1 MTNTNPPTPE
11 DGTEKAKQTE
21 GNAIVPLT
29 VENITFPI
37 QMPTISSSAFEA
49 LAKEDPA
56 GLLSFVE
63 SYDRRRYEIAK
74 LKEEN
79 RHKEIIAR
87 EDTKSK
93 EQDAGSKTNRIAI
106 GLVFSFLGL
115 VLLYSGLTGNKELP
129 EKVINITAGVLGGA
143 GGVTLLNRKENKS

>member
-1 MTNTNPPTPE
+1 MTDINPSIPE
-11 DGTEKAKQTE
+11 SSTEQTRQPE
-21 GNAIVPLT
+21 ENAIVPLT

-37 QMPTISSSAFEA
+37 QVPTISSSAFEA
-49 LAKEDPA
+49 LAKKDPA

-63 SYDRRRYEIAK
+63 SYDQRRYEIAK
-74 LKEEN
+74 FKEEN

-87 EDTKSK
+87 EEAKSK
-93 EQDAGSKTNRIAI
+93 EQDASSQISRIAM

-129 EKVINITAGVLGGA
+129 EKVINITTAALGGA
-143 GGVTLLNRKENKS
+143 GGVTLLKRKDDK